1 MRKITLFSVVAM
13 FCLAGYVQAQDGPDY
28 PESASTE
35 IFDFTPWN
43 EGKILELFV
52 TAIENG
58 RKYPTADEWAAA
70 GFNLDLEF
78 SRSHVRPR
86 KIMEDAD
93 KVLVKTINPTRRL
106 WMNIPTGQGQDV
118 GGYPSTQFNSDVY
131 SMWNYT
137 NLYGSW
143 NHQPFQAPGSWADAA
158 HKNGVD
164 IFSGIKFFE
173 SWTPGSTAADY
184 IKLIT
189 TTNSDGSYRYVDAFL
204 NVLMYMGL
212 DGINYNWEDAGY
224 SSPDVVKF
232 HQALYKK
239 AKEIGFDNFH
249 IGLYTQDSSLS
260 SRNVDMY
267 GNADG
272 KTTDVMLNYSGGDF
286 TGASSMKSSV
296 QTAINALG
304 TADGLYS
311 GVWISN
317 MNRAWNRLNS
327 NDDVKKCGICLW
339 GEHKISRF
347 FQFALG
353 DNQMD
358 LQANYQKLLEKGFSG
373 GNRTPIDR
381 PTPVNSGITFE
392 VGDEKDKPNQMTNFC
407 GLAEFV
413 PERTAIQG
421 DLPFNTHFTLGNG
434 DRYNYKGKKTFGSWY
449 NMGQQDVVPTYRWL
463 IYQSNATTKST
474 EIAVEYTHEDAYIGG
489 SSLRLSGEPTTKG
502 SDIILYRAKLNV
514 TGDNPVA
521 KVALKSGVSG
531 TNPSNLYVIVKKM
544 NDNTWLESSVGDL
557 TGATWGEKKITLNG
571 ISKGDIIEYIG
582 FRVKGTYSGNYNML
596 VGKLELSDD
605 RSGVIPASIDS
616 KSVIAEV
623 KEETTQSLSVKLTW
637 KVDATNY
644 PTARKDY
651 GMIYNDEVDINHF
664 DILYKNGKDGRVT
677 EIARTS
683 TWSAYVGNIMFEGA
697 KDDPYIGIR
706 SVSVDLKTY
715 SPIEW
720 IHIER
725 ATGVL
730 PEFNNDPYC
739 ESSLNYNAEGADIAI
754 VQRYISQFKI
764 TGGTTDV
771 DYTADAPQADGTQYA
786 LCEQTLKVQ
795 QGQNLQL
802 FFKAHDST
810 NDKVDGKPKSD
821 GLKYCIAKAY
831 IDLNGN
837 NSFEPADEII
847 FQLGTS
853 KSATPEFEST
863 GVTQNFTIPTD
874 ARPGVSRLRVVFSD
888 AWFAHPGP
896 CGFTA
901 KGFTLDIPVEITG
914 DNPSRQPD
922 PDMHDQGLADEP
934 EGLAGGL
941 PDGVENTFADKASSI
956 STMWP
961 TVVEDVINFENVDK
975 AWIYTVSGQ
984 LVKYVDNN
992 PSSVNV
998 SEITP
1003 AVYVVKMQKGQV
1015 VRSQKMFKK

>member
-1 MRKITLFSVVAM
+1 MKKITLFSVMAM
-13 FCLAGYVQAQDGPDY
+13 FCLAGNVQAQEAPSY

-35 IFDFTPWN
+35 VFDFTPWN
-43 EGKILELFV
+43 EEKILDLFV
-52 TAIENG
+52 AAAENG
-58 RKYPTADEWAAA
+58 RKYPTTEEWSAA

-86 KIMEDAD
+86 KIMEDPT
-93 KVLVKTINPTRRL
+93 KQLVKDVYSTRRL

-118 GGYPSTQFNSDVY
+118 GGYPSAQFNSDVY

-137 NLYGSW
+137 NLFGSW

-158 HKNGVD
+158 HKNGTD

-173 SWTPGSTAADY
+173 SWTPGSTANDY

-189 TTNSDGSYRYVDAFL
+189 KKNADGTYRYVDAFL
-204 NVLMYMGL
+204 NALMFFGL
-212 DGINYNWEDAGY
+212 DGINYNWEDSGY
-224 SSPDVVKF
+224 SDPDVVKF

-239 AKEIGFDNFH
+239 AEEIGFANFH
-249 IGLYTQDSSLS
+249 IGLYTQDSSLT

-267 GNADG
+267 GNEDG
-272 KTTDVMLNYSGGDF
+272 KTTDVMLNYSGGNF
-286 TGASSMKSSV
+286 ATYSMGSSV
-296 QTAINALG
+296 KVAKEALG
-304 TADGLYS
+304 TADGLYA

-317 MNRAWNRLNS
+317 MDRSWNKLNA
-327 NDDVKKCGICLW
+327 DADTKECGLCLW

-353 DNQMD
+353 DNQTE
-358 LQANYQKLLEKGFSG
+358 LQSNYQKLLEKGFSG

-381 PTPVNSGITFE
+381 PTPVNSGIIFE
-392 VGDEKDKPNQMTNFC
+392 VSDETKKDLQMTNFC

-449 NMGQQDVVPTYRWL
+449 NMAQQDVVPTYRWL
-463 IYQSNATTKST
+463 VYQSNATVKSAD
-474 EIAVEYTHEDAYIGG
+474 IAVEYTHEDAYIGG
-489 SSLRLSGEPTTKG
+489 SSLRLSGEPTTQG
-502 SDIILYRAKLNV
+502 SDIVLYRTKLNV

-544 NDNTWLESSVGDL
+544 DDNTWLESPVGDL
-557 TGATWGEKKITLNG
+557 AGATWGEKKVTLSG
-571 ISKGDIIEYIG
+571 IGKGDVIEYIG
-582 FRVKGTYSGNYNML
+582 FRVKGAYSGNYNML

-616 KSVIAEV
+616 KSIIAEV
-623 KEETTQSLSVKLTW
+623 KEETTKSLSVKLTW
-637 KVDATNY
+637 EVDATNY
-644 PTARKDY
+644 TTARKDY
-651 GMIYNDEVDINHF
+651 GMIYNDEVNIDHF
-664 DILYKNGKDGRVT
+664 DILYKNGKDGRVA

-683 TWSAYVGNIMFEGA
+683 TWSAYLGNIMFEGTE
-697 KDDPYIGIR
+697 DDPYIGIR

-730 PEFNNDPYC
+730 PAFNNDPYC
-739 ESSLNYNAEGADIAI
+739 ESGLNYNAEGSEIAVI
-754 VQRYISQFKI
+754 QRYIEQFKI
-764 TGGTTDV
+764 SGGIDNI
-771 DYTADAPQADGTQYA
+771 DYTANAPQADGTQYA
-786 LCEQTLKVQ
+786 LCNQTLKVE
-795 QGQNLQL
+795 QGQKLEL
-802 FFKAHDST
+802 FFKAHDTST
-810 NDKVDGKPKSD
+810 DHPETENPD
-821 GLKYCIAKAY
+821 GLRFCLAKAY
-831 IDLNGN
+831 IDLNGS
-837 NSFEPADEII
+837 NSFEPADELI
-847 FQLGTS
+847 FQLGKVKGGTV
-853 KSATPEFEST
+853 EFETT
-863 GVTQNFTIPTD
+863 GVTQEFTIPAD

-914 DNPSRQPD
+914 NNPSRQPD
-922 PDMHDQGLADEP
+922 PDMHDQGVADEP

-956 STMWP
+956 SKMWP

-975 AWIYTVSGQ
+975 AWIYTISGQ
-984 LVKYVDNN
+984 LIKYIDNV

-998 SEITP
+998 SEIVP
-1003 AVYVVKMQKGQV
+1003 ATYVVKMQKGQV